1 VSEFASY
8 VISIAPTHCPVF
20 GMELRTGAGAFSPDA
35 PSADR
40 IDPRKGYVR
49 GNIQVISMKA
59 NAMKANATPEEL
71 KTFALWVLKAKRKK
85 AKNSSP
91 LPSFWP

>member
-1 VSEFASY
+1 
-8 VISIAPTHCPVF
+8 
-20 GMELRTGAGAFSPDA
+20 MELRTGAGAFAPDA

-71 KTFALWVLKAKRKK
+71 RSFALWVLKVRRKK
-85 AKNSSP
+85 GKNNSP
-91 LPSFWP
+91 LPSFWS